1 MPIDPKRVFM
11 NRKILVIDK
20 DPKITTMV
28 KSCIRQVDKQD
39 RIKILCAENGE
50 VGLDKIDRNHP
61 NLVILDMEL
70 PDMSAFDV
78 LDKIRSNPDPRIER
92 IPVLLLTR
100 QRDAGTV
107 VKALKK
113 GVRNVLVKPFH
124 WSDLLDRTLNLL

>member
-1 MPIDPKRVFM
+1 MI
-11 NRKILVIDK
+11 
-20 DPKITTMV
+20 
-28 KSCIRQVDKQD
+28 SEKQ
-39 RIKILCAENGE
+39 
-50 VGLDKIDRNHP
+50 

-78 LDKIRSNPDPRIER
+78 LDKIRSNPDPRIEK

-100 QRDAGTV
+100 KRDAGTV

-113 GVRNVLVKPFH
+113 GVSNVLVKPFH